1 MSRLHED
8 HPEVVTAVAETL
20 RYRREGG
27 IPEAE
32 LVAVAAREGVW
43 PYQIMEA
50 LGLSNQG
57 GVFLP
62 KPPKVVEVEE
72 PVEGPKY
79 ARARPLVADLVV
91 KLHPDPTP
99 GPLRVHLDKVRAP
112 ATTWGQRLQAVLQG
126 EGEVVVTLE
135 EMASHGWPSSAGK
148 HPAFWGTSHEAGRV
162 ARELGWTP
170 RLRDGV
176 GVVFHRTA

>member
-1 MSRLHED
+1 MPTVPRPHED

-20 RYRREGG
+20 RHRREEG

-32 LVAVAAREGVW
+32 LVAVADREGVW

-62 KPPKVVEVEE
+62 KPPKVVVEE
-72 PVEGPKY
+72 EESVESTRIEWTSARLGPPIPPADSSPGRAETM
-79 ARARPLVADLVV
+79 ARA
-91 KLHPDPTP
+91 
-99 GPLRVHLDKVRAP
+99 
-112 ATTWGQRLQAVLQG
+112 WSQRLQAILQG

-135 EMASHGWPSSAGK
+135 EMVSHGWPPSAGK
-148 HPAFWGTSHEAGRV
+148 HPTFWSTSHEAGRV

-176 GVVFHRTA
+176 GVVFRRTA